1 MLSAGPSAS
10 IASNLDFD
18 LLQVKGRFTID
29 LPGTPPSAGRFRP
42 TRGVDMLGDLI
53 SEERGQ
59 VTGTRV
65 LPAKPGELPA
75 VEVSFEANGR
85 MFGTDAK
92 EIGTYTST
100 QRPDGTLVG
109 EGHGI
114 TTTRDGDV
122 VSWRGSGVGRIT
134 ETGSTVFRGA
144 LIFQTEA
151 HGYVRL
157 NGVLGVFEYE
167 EDESGKTEAKTWEWK

>member
-1 MLSAGPSAS
+1 
-10 IASNLDFD
+10 
-18 LLQVKGRFTID
+18 
-29 LPGTPPSAGRFRP
+29 
-42 TRGVDMLGDLI
+42 MLGDLI

-65 LPAKPGELPA
+65 LPAKPGEPPA
-75 VEVSFEANGR
+75 IEVSFEANGR
-85 MFGTDAK
+85 TFGTDTR
-92 EIGTYTST
+92 EIGTYIST

-114 TTTRDGDV
+114 ITTRDGDV
-122 VSWRGSGVGRIT
+122 ITWRGSGVGRIA

-151 HGYVRL
+151 QEYVRL
-157 NGVLGVFEYE
+157 NSVVGVFEYE
-167 EDESGKTEAKTWEWK
+167 ADESGKTEAKTWEWK